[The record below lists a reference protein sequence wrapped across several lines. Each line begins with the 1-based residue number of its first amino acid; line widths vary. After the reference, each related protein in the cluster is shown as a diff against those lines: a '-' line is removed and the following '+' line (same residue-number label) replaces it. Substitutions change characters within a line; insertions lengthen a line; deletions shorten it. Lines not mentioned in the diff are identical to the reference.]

1 MGNEIMGNELISK
14 IRLVQKK
21 IDRSPGYGYL
31 YDDFEELVA
40 MLDSKE
46 ETSFSD
52 LEKDQLERLVIKFA
66 KDSIFNNHS
75 SANWMKYS
83 ARCFHCADKLSDYLC
98 EERERVVNILN
109 GFFKELVQSSVAPI
123 IQKETLAKYIRL
135 NVCST
140 DPVQFYDSLMQKT
153 IFGIWR
159 GNTLF
164 ADQMSLRLEYT
175 KAARLLIQKYIDDY
189 SDKSVLKRW
198 IPQLDTVKLAD
209 VWYNY
214 TESGNYKH
222 SKPWVREYV
231 DDSLDKM
238 LDICLELNSYWYWNM
253 PQEFVETYSTEDL
266 IEILEVTDN
275 DEFKK
280 ILSHA
285 TGLPFDEKIK
295 EILEHFSQDD
305 EEEIA
310 VFSKNLLKDYK

>member
-1 MGNEIMGNELISK
+1 MGNELISK

-21 IDRSPGYGYL
+21 IDRSPSYGYL

-40 MLDSKE
+40 MLNSKE
-46 ETSFSD
+46 ETSLSD
-52 LEKDQLERLVIKFA
+52 LEKYQLERLVISFA
-66 KDSIFNNHS
+66 KDSRFNNHS

-83 ARCFHCADKLSDYLC
+83 ARCFYCADKLSDYLC

-109 GFFKELVQSSVAPI
+109 GFFNELVQSSVAPI
-123 IQKETLAKYIRL
+123 IQKETLEKYIRL
-135 NVCST
+135 NVSST
-140 DPVQFYDSLMQKT
+140 DPKQFYDSLIKET

-175 KAARLLIQKYIDDY
+175 KAARLLIQKFIDDY

-198 IPQLDTVKLAD
+198 IPQLDIVKLAD

-214 TESGNYKH
+214 TESGNYQH

-231 DDSLDKM
+231 DDCLDKM

-266 IEILEVTDN
+266 IEILEVTGN
-275 DEFKK
+275 DEFEK

-285 TGLPFDEKIK
+285 TELPFDEKIK
-295 EILEHFSQDD
+295 VILEHFSQDD

-310 VFSKNLLKDYK
+310 VFSKHLLKGYK